1 MICCWRAY
9 AHPPPPRPQALFD
22 GGMVKDRKEIFITA
36 TLEQSDFHRVSGA
49 IEQTL
54 TNLGTDYV
62 DLLLM
67 NWPDVG
73 CGNDNVEGRSRIWR
87 CVRSNDV
94 YEPVS
99 ALA

>member
-1 MICCWRAY
+1 MQGR
-9 AHPPPPRPQALFD
+9 RTERRQLSPQALFD
-22 GGMVKDRKEIFITA
+22 SGLVKDRKEIFITA
-36 TLEQSDFHRVSGA
+36 TLEQNDFHRVSSA

-73 CGNDNVEGRSRIWR
+73 CGNDNPEGRSRIWR
-87 CVRSNDV
+87 CARSFRL
-94 YEPVS
+94 S
-99 ALA
+99 LAI